1 MRTSLGGPCFAPHP
15 LALMCAA
22 LAAGIAYAHFFPTR
36 LSIFISLAA
45 IALALLVLSL
55 CKRSAT
61 LSMAVVL
68 VATLL
73 TGAVLERTDQRI
85 PPENQIKRLL
95 QEGKINS
102 AEAVEIVGIL
112 DRPLEYTPNGFYLTL
127 QIERLRRK
135 EVEQSATGVVQLLV
149 SSRGT
154 TTVDESLGLR
164 YGTRVRLV
172 TMLER
177 ADNYRNPGVS
187 SLTEFL
193 DRKGYDA
200 TGKVKSPALI
210 QSLGDTRVFVPLR
223 WLYEWRRRFEREIHK
238 NFSADTAGVLDA
250 TLLGNRYFLSRQSA
264 ERFREGG
271 TFHVLV
277 ISGLHISF
285 IGGVVLLIAH
295 RLTRKRWVQFVV
307 AASVLWSYTLAVGAE
322 ASVVRSALMFSLV
335 AFAPVVSRTASSLN
349 ALGGAG
355 FILLVWR
362 PDDLFDPSFQLTF
375 LSVLAIVVIA
385 IPLVRNLTRIGGWRP
400 TRGTPHPP
408 HCPEWLRVLAEAL
421 CWSER
426 QWQEEMANS
435 NYAYRLFKT
444 PIAGW
449 LERHRVQKLLRHA
462 TTALIVSASVQVSL
476 LPLLILY
483 FHRLSAS
490 ALFLNIFVSGLM
502 ALLSMVVLIALC
514 VAQVSQM
521 LAAPLCTVANGLN
534 WIMVHSVDVFAAFG
548 AHSLRLPE
556 YSGWS
561 AALYAVYYI
570 PLVML
575 VWRLGKWNPLNPPES
590 LGRGASRKTRVLL
603 ISHLVLFVLLIT
615 HPVSE
620 KLSPGKLRMDFLDVR
635 QGDAALVTMPDGT
648 TLLIDGGGRP
658 NFAAASKTTPGE
670 EPPFESDSRSIGEAV
685 VSEYLW
691 WRGLDSVD
699 YIVATHADAD
709 HMDGLNDVVNNFRVR
724 SALVARAPATDQE
737 YLKFEQTLNRKHTPA
752 NVIGAGDV
760 LEFGDVKVS
769 VLWPVLTDSSV
780 AESQNNDSVVLRLEF
795 GGRAFLMTGDIEKE
809 TEAAL
814 LRTGSNLSVDV
825 VKVPHHGS
833 KTSSTEGFVKATQPQ
848 LAVISVGLTSR
859 FGHPRP
865 EVVERW
871 KSTGAEVMTTGKKGT
886 ITITTDGKDL
896 QIETYVR

>member
-1 MRTSLGGPCFAPHP
+1 MRTSSGEPCFAPHP

-45 IALALLVLSL
+45 IALGLLVLSL
-55 CKRSAT
+55 RRRSAT
-61 LSMAVVL
+61 FSTALVL
-68 VATLL
+68 VATLFA
-73 TGAVLERTDQRI
+73 GAVLERTDQRI

-95 QEGKINS
+95 QEGKINPG
-102 AEAVEIVGIL
+102 ETVEIVGIL

-149 SSRGT
+149 SNRGLT
-154 TTVDESLGLR
+154 ATDESFGLSF
-164 YGTRVRLV
+164 GTRVRLV
-172 TMLER
+172 TVLER

-187 SLTEFL
+187 SLTEYL
-193 DRKGYDA
+193 DRKGFDA
-200 TGKVKSPALI
+200 TGKLKSPALI
-210 QSLGDTRVFVPLR
+210 ESLGDTRIFVPLR
-223 WLYEWRRRFEREIHK
+223 WLYEWRRRLEREIHK
-238 NFSADTAGVLDA
+238 SFSADTAGVLDA
-250 TLLGNRYFLSRQSA
+250 ALLGNRYFLSRQSA

-295 RLTRKRWVQFVV
+295 RLTRKRSVQFVV

-355 FILLVWR
+355 LILLVWR
-362 PDDLFDPSFQLTF
+362 ADDLFDPSFQLTF

-385 IPLVRNLTRIGGWRP
+385 IPLVRNLTRIGAWRP
-400 TRGTPHPP
+400 TRGTPYPP
-408 HCPEWLRVLAEAL
+408 HCSEWLRVLSEAL
-421 CWSER
+421 YWGER
-426 QWQEEMANS
+426 QWQKEIANS

-444 PIAGW
+444 PVAGW

-476 LPLLILY
+476 LPLLIIY

-490 ALFLNIFVSGLM
+490 SLFLNIFVSGLM
-502 ALLSMVVLIALC
+502 ALLSVVALTALC

-521 LAAPLCTVANGLN
+521 LAAPLCAVANGLN

-548 AHSLRLPE
+548 SHSLRLPE

-561 AALYAVYYI
+561 AALYAVYYV
-570 PLVML
+570 PLVIL
-575 VWRLGKWNPLNPPES
+575 VWRLGKWNPLNQPGS
-590 LGRGASRKTRVLL
+590 FGRVTSRRTRVLL
-603 ISHLVLFVLLIT
+603 ASHSILFVLLIT
-615 HPVSE
+615 HPFSE
-620 KLSPGKLRMDFLDVR
+620 KLSPRNLRVDFLDVG

-658 NFAAASKTTPGE
+658 NFGAASKTSLGE
-670 EPPFESDSRSIGEAV
+670 GPPFESDSRSIGEAV

-691 WRGLDSVD
+691 WRGLDSID

-709 HMDGLNDVVNNFRVR
+709 HIDGLNDVVNKFRVGT
-724 SALVARAPATDQE
+724 ALVARTPAADQE
-737 YLKFEQTLNRKHTPA
+737 YLKFEETLNREHTPA
-752 NVIGAGDV
+752 NLIGAGDMLV
-760 LEFGDVKVS
+760 FGDIRVS
-769 VLWPVLTDSSV
+769 VLWPVLTDSPV
-780 AESQNNDSVVLRLEF
+780 AESRNNDSVVLRLEF
-795 GGRAFLMTGDIEKE
+795 GSRAFLMTGDIEKE

-814 LRTGSNLSVDV
+814 LRSGSNLSVDV

-833 KTSSTEGFVKATQPQ
+833 KTSSTEGFVKATHPQ
-848 LAVISVGLTSR
+848 LAVISVGLTSI

-865 EVVERW
+865 EVVDRW
-871 KSTGAEVMTTGKKGT
+871 KSAGAEVMTTGRKGT
-886 ITITTDGKDL
+886 ITVSTDGKDL
-896 QIETYVR
+896 QLETYVR